1 MKMFVAGLI
10 FSSSRESMQNPKNKK
25 DHVTRRFCGAMVM
38 PSKMLNIIA
47 AVRKQDVRKG
57 LAALPE
63 G

>member
-1 MKMFVAGLI
+1 
-10 FSSSRESMQNPKNKK
+10 MQNPKNKK

-47 AVRKQDVRKG
+47 AVSKQDVRKS
-57 LAALPE
+57 LPDLPE